1 MIVTQIEALTKNR
14 YKIFIDYE
22 FAFVL
27 YKGELCQ
34 YGISVDKEIKP
45 EDYNTITQIV
55 LPKRAKL
62 RAMNL
67 LQKKSYTE
75 KQLRDKLNEG
85 SYSEGVINNAI
96 EYVKSYHYVDDVKY
110 ALDYITYHAQKK
122 SLRIIE
128 QELYCKGIGKDIFS
142 QALMQWEEIGD
153 GQDIQR
159 MIQEHLRKKNYQ
171 EDCDIN
177 TKRKIFTFLLRK
189 GYPAE
194 EIYKAMQLEK
204 F

>member
-1 MIVTQIEALTKNR
+1 MIITQIEALPKNR
-14 YKIFIDYE
+14 YKIFIDCE

-34 YGISVDKEIKP
+34 YGIAVDKEISS
-45 EDYNTITQIV
+45 EDYHTVTKLI

-67 LQKKSYTE
+67 LQKKNYTE
-75 KQLRDKLNEG
+75 KQLRDKLSEG
-85 SYSEGVINNAI
+85 YYSEDIINNTI
-96 EYVKSYHYVDDVKY
+96 EYVKSYHYVDDVMY

-128 QELYCKGIGKDIFS
+128 QELYRKGIGKDIFS
-142 QALMQWEEIGD
+142 KALMQWEENGEA
-153 GQDIQR
+153 QDIQG

-177 TKRKIFTFLLRK
+177 TKRKLYTFLLRK

-194 EIYKAMQLEK
+194 EISKAMRL
-204 F
+204 